1 MVIYLKF
8 QRSKQ
13 ITLICYTFDTPVI
26 QVVGAEYSNAPKP
39 VDFLFGEKYGIDLR
53 ADGGQVYFPLGT
65 LSDMFANMDYLYSSY
80 NGINIYVNADNDM
93 DYMYMRDP
101 EYFDPILCRH
111 TRDAELA
118 AFNYGELCFVFD
130 KLYGYPGRGILYEDV
145 ALEEVGLDQA
155 LKDFGP
161 VGTRTKELLLSTDW
175 ADYFMAMIRLNT
187 LVEDGG
193 HTSMYLASH
202 GDVYSN
208 PARAWL
214 SAKLSGQNSYDKY
227 IADMAEVMARVP
239 STLDNL
245 MGMMDLRREMLGDG
259 QYFTKGD
266 TAFYSMNGFVADK
279 EPWKEYYAKG
289 GSFDDYDETVF
300 MELISSMNKAQ
311 NDPEIHNFVIDL
323 STNGGS
329 ADVLLG
335 LISLITGEREGLLKY
350 QSVLQGQS
358 IDQKFLIDRNFDGKF
373 DEADADVHYDLN
385 FAVLVSHESY
395 SCGNLFP
402 SMFRDRGYLVLGE
415 RSGGGACT
423 ILGLNTADG
432 FYYHISS
439 YQMRLTNDA
448 GEVIDAGITP
458 DVELVKTGADGKKD
472 YSDFYDLT
480 LLSNLINDFYAK

>member
-1 MVIYLKF
+1 
-8 QRSKQ
+8 
-13 ITLICYTFDTPVI
+13 
-26 QVVGAEYSNAPKP
+26 
-39 VDFLFGEKYGIDLR
+39 
-53 ADGGQVYFPLGT
+53 
-65 LSDMFANMDYLYSSY
+65 
-80 NGINIYVNADNDM
+80 M

-259 QYFTKGD
+259 HYFTKGD

-300 MELISSMNKAQ
+300 MGLISSMNKAQ

-323 STNGGS
+323 STNGGGS

-373 DEADADVHYDLN
+373 DEADADVHYDLKDIRGI
-385 FAVLVSHESY
+385 VQLVHGKNEHKGRYIAFMRFLASN
-395 SCGNLFP
+395 GFL
-402 SMFRDRGYLVLGE
+402 
-415 RSGGGACT
+415 T
-423 ILGLNTADG
+423 I
-432 FYYHISS
+432 
-439 YQMRLTNDA
+439 
-448 GEVIDAGITP
+448 
-458 DVELVKTGADGKKD
+458 
-472 YSDFYDLT
+472 
-480 LLSNLINDFYAK
+480 INDHRGHGESIIDP

>member
-13 ITLICYTFDTPVI
+13 ITLNCYTFDTPFI

-227 IADMAEVMARVP
+227 IADMAEVMARGP
-239 STLDNL
+239 RPL
-245 MGMMDLRREMLGDG
+245 
-259 QYFTKGD
+259 
-266 TAFYSMNGFVADK
+266 
-279 EPWKEYYAKG
+279 
-289 GSFDDYDETVF
+289 
-300 MELISSMNKAQ
+300 
-311 NDPEIHNFVIDL
+311 
-323 STNGGS
+323 
-329 ADVLLG
+329 
-335 LISLITGEREGLLKY
+335 
-350 QSVLQGQS
+350 
-358 IDQKFLIDRNFDGKF
+358 
-373 DEADADVHYDLN
+373 
-385 FAVLVSHESY
+385 
-395 SCGNLFP
+395 
-402 SMFRDRGYLVLGE
+402 
-415 RSGGGACT
+415 T
-423 ILGLNTADG
+423 ILW
-432 FYYHISS
+432 
-439 YQMRLTNDA
+439 
-448 GEVIDAGITP
+448 E
-458 DVELVKTGADGKKD
+458 
-472 YSDFYDLT
+472 
-480 LLSNLINDFYAK
+480 